1 MDYLNVI
8 LRSFFAFSFLLI
20 FSRLVGK
27 KQINQFSFFDYI
39 VGITVGSIAAAMTTE
54 LDSSPSTHLVGM
66 FFWFLFA
73 WLLGVATI
81 KSRIASKWFLGEP
94 TIIIHNG
101 KILERNMAKMNYHMD
116 ELMQQLRIRGAF
128 NPRDVEFAVLETN
141 GYLSVEKKSQKRSVT
156 PADLNISTKYEGMS
170 TELIYDGKII
180 LQNLEMNSL
189 NKDWLINELK
199 KQGIESLDQVSLCIL
214 DSKGK
219 LYVDLREDNVEPP
232 TEVNISDYPGPN

>member
-8 LRSFFAFSFLLI
+8 LRVFFAFAFLLI

-39 VGITVGSIAAAMTTE
+39 VGITVGSIAATITTE
-54 LDSSPSTHLVGM
+54 LNSPPYTHLFGL
-66 FFWFLFA
+66 FFWFLLS
-73 WLLGVATI
+73 WLLGLATI
-81 KSRIASKWFLGEP
+81 KSRKASKWLLGEP

-101 KILERNMAKMNYHMD
+101 KILEKNMGKMNYHMD
-116 ELMQQLRIRGAF
+116 ELMQQLRLRGAF

-141 GYLSVEKKSQKRSVT
+141 GYLSVEKKSQKRGVT
-156 PADLNISTKYEGMS
+156 PDDLNIATKYEGMS
-170 TELIYDGKII
+170 TELIYDGQII
-180 LQNLEMNSL
+180 LQNLEMFNLSE
-189 NKDWLINELK
+189 NWLVSELK
-199 KQGIESLDQVSLCIL
+199 KQGINSLEQVSLCIL

-219 LYVDLREDNVEPP
+219 LYVDLKNDNVKAP